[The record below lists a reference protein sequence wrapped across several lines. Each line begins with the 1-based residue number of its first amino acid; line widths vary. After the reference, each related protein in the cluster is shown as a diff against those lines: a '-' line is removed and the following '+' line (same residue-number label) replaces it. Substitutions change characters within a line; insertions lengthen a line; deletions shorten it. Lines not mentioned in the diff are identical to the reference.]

1 MILGIGVDLVSVKR
15 IRSASERTGGRLLV
29 RLFTPAERD
38 CCRARRAAYEC
49 YAARFAAKE
58 AVFKALGTG
67 FSGCCWHDV
76 EITNG
81 PGGGPVVALT
91 GSAARVAA
99 RRGITGVL
107 LSLSHEGDQAV
118 AFAIAVGPSESQR
131 K

>member
-1 MILGIGVDLVSVKR
+1 MILGIGVDLVSVNR
-15 IRSASERTGGRLLV
+15 IRAASERTGGRILV

-38 CCRARRAAYEC
+38 CCRARRTAYEC

-67 FSGCCWHDV
+67 FSGGRWHDV

-81 PGGGPVVALT
+81 PGGGPVAALT
-91 GSAARVAA
+91 GGAARAAA
-99 RRGITGVL
+99 RRGITRVL

-118 AFAIAVGPSESQR
+118 AFAIAVGPSESQES
-131 K
+131 